1 MGIFDFIFGKKKK
14 EEEARLEREHQE
26 RLKQEQEEK
35 ARKERKHQE
44 ELKREREEIARKER
58 VSKAIQN
65 GTPVKLLVFHTTWC
79 GPSKRLLQDFGKAG
93 LKYSVIDVEKEQDM
107 GEKYKIRN
115 VPTTIL
121 VNEQGEILNKWIGYD
136 DEDPGQTKIIN
147 YLRQFG
153 NQIVDG
159 GVKGNNQVPSEQDA
173 TSVKPFVFKS
183 DCHQRY
189 ENGTPKLGLQEC
201 IRTIRVEKNTNG
213 CSGYR
218 LAPGV
223 GYIVK
228 IYNDDLGK
236 PNMSDKPMKVVRQSN
251 GILELR
257 GFPIDAQT
265 PFGWQEIDLSEYGL
279 VVYYENGKV
288 VKCRLHMYDRNTYI
302 EYLSRNNENYNEQDF
317 RASHSPIKKDVD
329 TIIKTYEDGNISLLQ
344 QRLFELY
351 GKLNKPGSGKLV
363 TTYPEKDRL
372 CEYFT
377 LCLQYDWMNDSDIR
391 EVWAEDAFYCI
402 TDYYLNDAKTK
413 QDHFAAGLDLLWVLY
428 SGKDGLVTKFNDV
441 LQRAQFH
448 PVHSLLFSPENYNG
462 GAYHLI
468 REFTW
473 FAANE
478 VRPVEAVHPEI
489 LKGKLRQEYENA
501 LNNKEF
507 QNTSNGNTLLKM
519 KLLSSII
526 GSILEDF

>member
-1 MGIFDFIFGKKKK
+1 M
-14 EEEARLEREHQE
+14 
-26 RLKQEQEEK
+26 
-35 ARKERKHQE
+35 
-44 ELKREREEIARKER
+44 
-58 VSKAIQN
+58 
-65 GTPVKLLVFHTTWC
+65 
-79 GPSKRLLQDFGKAG
+79 
-93 LKYSVIDVEKEQDM
+93 
-107 GEKYKIRN
+107 
-115 VPTTIL
+115 
-121 VNEQGEILNKWIGYD
+121 
-136 DEDPGQTKIIN
+136 
-147 YLRQFG
+147 
-153 NQIVDG
+153 
-159 GVKGNNQVPSEQDA
+159 
-173 TSVKPFVFKS
+173 
-183 DCHQRY
+183 
-189 ENGTPKLGLQEC
+189 
-201 IRTIRVEKNTNG
+201 
-213 CSGYR
+213 
-218 LAPGV
+218 
-223 GYIVK
+223 
-228 IYNDDLGK
+228 
-236 PNMSDKPMKVVRQSN
+236 
-251 GILELR
+251 
-257 GFPIDAQT
+257 
-265 PFGWQEIDLSEYGL
+265 
-279 VVYYENGKV
+279 
-288 VKCRLHMYDRNTYI
+288 
-302 EYLSRNNENYNEQDF
+302 
-317 RASHSPIKKDVD
+317 
-329 TIIKTYEDGNISLLQ
+329 
-344 QRLFELY
+344 
-351 GKLNKPGSGKLV
+351 V

-413 QDHFAAGLDLLWVLY
+413 QDHFAAGLDLLLVLY